1 MMEIIVRIL
10 TIILLQIICLSIL
23 FMLGGVGVIALFLVI
38 FDIDESYAMIV
49 AILFQYL
56 CWIFFWSKTFHWKTY
71 IAKFVDIV
79 GSLFIISCTWIDITK
94 IVPPVLIHMDLFLKY
109 PYWDR
114 SATLILYVNLLG
126 VVLYY
131 ISMLSKTCFTNDNTK

>member
-1 MMEIIVRIL
+1 MMKIIIRIL
-10 TIILLQIICLSIL
+10 IVVLLQIICLLIL
-23 FMLGGVGVIALFLVI
+23 FGLGGVGVIALLLII
-38 FDIDESYAMIV
+38 FNIDELYAMIA
-49 AILFQYL
+49 AILFQYF
-56 CWIFFWSKTFHWKTY
+56 CWIFFWRKIFHWETC
-71 IAKFVDIV
+71 IAQFVYIV

-94 IVPPVLIHMDLFLKY
+94 IVPPILIHMDFFLKF

-131 ISMLSKTCFTNDNTK
+131 ILMLSKTCFTSDNTR

>member
-1 MMEIIVRIL
+1 MEIIVKIL

-56 CWIFFWSKTFHWKTY
+56 CWIFFWNKTFHWKTY
-71 IAKFVDIV
+71 IAKFVNHPLQCHEREPSFHTANIV
-79 GSLFIISCTWIDITK
+79 
-94 IVPPVLIHMDLFLKY
+94 
-109 PYWDR
+109 
-114 SATLILYVNLLG
+114 
-126 VVLYY
+126 
-131 ISMLSKTCFTNDNTK
+131 

>member
-1 MMEIIVRIL
+1 
-10 TIILLQIICLSIL
+10 
-23 FMLGGVGVIALFLVI
+23 MLGGVGVIALFLVI

-56 CWIFFWSKTFHWKTY
+56 CWIFFWSKTFNWKTY
-71 IAKFVDIV
+71 IAKFVDLV
-79 GSLFIISCTWIDITK
+79 GSLFIISCTWIDITN